1 MEHLP
6 EEVAKGTEGLLPR
19 RDPSGGKSAAFLGDA
34 GNWSGEHFLH
44 EGGRAGTQQLRAD
57 CCTKRACPGVSGSS
71 DTEWSLL
78 KMQTASFQSQCN
90 SELLRKSLKMQIPGP
105 CYLDSDSAGW
115 GGP

>member
-34 GNWSGEHFLH
+34 GNWSGDRFLH
-44 EGGRAGTQQLRAD
+44 EGGRADTDTQQLRAD
-57 CCTKRACPGVSGSS
+57 CLTKRACPGVSGSS

-78 KMQTASFQSQCN
+78 KMQTASSQSVQLIIAQGITEN
-90 SELLRKSLKMQIPGP
+90 ADSWALLSRF
-105 CYLDSDSAGW
+105 
-115 GGP
+115 